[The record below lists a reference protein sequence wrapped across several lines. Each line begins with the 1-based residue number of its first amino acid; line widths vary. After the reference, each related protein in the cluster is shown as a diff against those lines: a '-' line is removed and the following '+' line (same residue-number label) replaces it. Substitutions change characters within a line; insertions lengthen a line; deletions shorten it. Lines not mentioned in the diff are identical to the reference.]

1 MSCAGED
8 GPNRALKLRK
18 IFQDFISFIKHEE
31 HLSPNTVSAYTA
43 DVDEFLKFLEGQGVS
58 TLEGMTHLHIR
69 SFLSTLYGKLD
80 KRSIARKT
88 SSIRAFLKYMNSQ
101 GYISANVLSR
111 VIHPK
116 TPEKLMFALSVDEMN
131 SFLSAIDATTN
142 IGKRNLAIIELLYGA
157 GLRVSEL
164 ASMKLSDMDLDQRIV
179 KVLGKGRKERLA
191 PFNDEALGTLKA
203 YLGIRGQFIN
213 ADRPTDSV
221 FVNKSGSDLNVR
233 SIQRL
238 TKFISKKAG
247 LLRDATPHTMR
258 HSYATH
264 LLEAGASI
272 KTVKELLGHA
282 SIAATQRY
290 THLTMDKLSEMYK
303 KAHPKA

>member
-1 MSCAGED
+1 
-8 GPNRALKLRK
+8 N
-18 IFQDFISFIKHEE
+18 DFISFIKHEE
-31 HLSPNTVSAYTA
+31 NLSYNTVSAYAA
-43 DVDEFLKFLEGQGVS
+43 DVGDFLRHLEQQGIS
-58 TLEGMTHLHIR
+58 ITEEISHLHIR
-69 SFLSTLYGKLD
+69 SYLSTLYGKLD

-88 SSIRAFLKYMNSQ
+88 SSIRTFLKYLNGQ
-101 GYISANVLSR
+101 GYINVNVLSR
-111 VIHPK
+111 VIYPK

-131 SFLSAIDATTN
+131 SFLSSIDATTT
-142 IGKRNLAIIELLYGA
+142 IGKRNLAIIEMLYGA

-164 ASMKLSDMDLDQRIV
+164 ALIKLGDIDFDQRIM
-179 KVLGKGRKERLA
+179 KILGKGRKERLA
-191 PFNDEALGTLKA
+191 PFNQEAANTLKT
-203 YLGIRGQFIN
+203 YLDVRGQFVN
-213 ADRPTDSV
+213 ADKPNDYI
-221 FVNKSGSDLNVR
+221 FLNKSGGNLGVR

-238 TKFISKKAG
+238 TKFISIKAG
-247 LLRDATPHTMR
+247 LLRNATPHTMR

>member
-1 MSCAGED
+1 MTSI
-8 GPNRALKLRK
+8 NK
-18 IFQDFISFIKHEE
+18 IFEDFISFIKHEE
-31 HLSPNTVSAYTA
+31 HLSSNTVSAYSA
-43 DVDEFLKFLEGQGVS
+43 DVDEFIKHLAGQGVENAQG
-58 TLEGMTHLHIR
+58 LTHLHIR
-69 SFLSTLYGKLD
+69 SYLSTLYGRLD

-88 SSIRAFLKYMNSQ
+88 SSIRALLKYMNSQ
-101 GYISANVLSR
+101 GYINANVLSR

-116 TPEKLMFALSVDEMN
+116 TPEKLMFALSVEEMN
-131 SFLSAIDATTN
+131 SFLSAIDSSTTV
-142 IGKRNLAIIELLYGA
+142 GKRNLAIIELLYGA

-164 ASMKLSDMDLDQRIV
+164 ASIELSDIDIEQRMI

-191 PFNDEALGTLKA
+191 PFNEEALNTLRA
-203 YLGIRGQFIN
+203 YLEVRGQFVN
-213 ADRPTDSV
+213 ADRPTESV
-221 FVNKSGSDLNVR
+221 FLNRSGSVLNVR

-238 TKFISKKAG
+238 TKFISVKAG
-247 LLRDATPHTMR
+247 LLRNATPHTMR